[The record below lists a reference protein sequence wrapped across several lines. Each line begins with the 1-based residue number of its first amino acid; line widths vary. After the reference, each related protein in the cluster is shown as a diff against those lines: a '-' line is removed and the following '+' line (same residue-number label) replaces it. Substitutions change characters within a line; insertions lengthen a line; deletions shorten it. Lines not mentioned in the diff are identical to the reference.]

1 MRRGRSLLSVPV
13 LFALAASPQA
23 LGAATAPTF
32 TVQIDWYP
40 TIEHASL
47 YQGQARGDFAKEGL
61 NVEMPRWKLGMNVA
75 DEVAQGHVDIGID
88 DAVNFLKFV
97 DQGADLVAVY
107 AYLQE
112 TPLCLVSLR
121 HKLNRIEDLAGKKV
135 ATVKGY
141 EYLVEYFRLKFPQLK
156 DKVRFEVVDDNVA
169 ALERGDV
176 DVGIFFETAQVPL
189 FRLRGYH
196 PNVLRYQDIGYD
208 VYSHV
213 VFVRRDFYEKNRG
226 PLEGFL
232 KALHRSMGE
241 TFADPAQTAALFT
254 KTVPYTDY
262 TEGPF
267 KNNADYTRYQEA
279 CLKML
284 HYYMTKGVGSNY
296 GLMNRG
302 RWQAMVRSLKA
313 LKVLKSDI
321 DPDAVFTNELLK
333 GVYADGRRG

>member
-1 MRRGRSLLSVPV
+1 MRRCRPLIVVSFLLALMAFSKV
-13 LFALAASPQA
+13 LAAVP
-23 LGAATAPTF
+23 APTF
-32 TVQIDWYP
+32 KVLIDWYP

-47 YQGQARGDFAKEGL
+47 YHGQAYGDFAKEGV

-75 DEVAQGHVDIGID
+75 AEVAQGRVDIGID
-88 DAVNFLKFV
+88 DAVNFLKSV

-156 DKVRFEVVDDNVA
+156 DKVEFQVVDDNVG
-169 ALERGDV
+169 ALERGEV

-189 FRLRGYH
+189 FRQRGFR
-196 PNVLRYQDIGYD
+196 PSVLRYQDIGYD

-213 VFVRRDFYEKNRG
+213 VFVRRDFYQRNRDA
-226 PLEGFL
+226 LQGFL
-232 KALHRSMGE
+232 KALHRSMGK
-241 TFADPAQTAALFT
+241 TFEDPAKTAELFT
-254 KTVPYTDY
+254 KTVKYTDY

-267 KNNADYTRYQEA
+267 KNNNDYRRYQEA

-284 HYYMTKGVGSNY
+284 HYYMTKGVGGNY
-296 GLMNRG
+296 GLMNG
-302 RWQAMVRSLKA
+302 HRWHAMVRSLKN
-313 LKVLKSDI
+313 LRVLKTDI
-321 DPDAVFTNELLK
+321 DANAVFTNELLK
-333 GVYADGRRG
+333 GVYGNGPAR

>member
-1 MRRGRSLLSVPV
+1 MNSSGPLLFLSI
-13 LFALAASPQA
+13 LLTTAADV
-23 LGAATAPTF
+23 GAVAAPTF

-47 YQGQARGDFAKEGL
+47 YHAQAFGDFAKEGV
-61 NVEMPRWKLGMNVA
+61 NVEMPRWKLGVNVA
-75 DEVAQGHVDIGID
+75 EEVANGRVDIGID
-88 DAVNFLKFV
+88 DAVNFLRSV
-97 DQGADLVAVY
+97 DHGSDLVAVY

-112 TPLCLVSLR
+112 TPLCMVSLR

-156 DKVRFEVVDDNVA
+156 DKVQFEVVDDNVG

-189 FRLRGYH
+189 FRLRGFK
-196 PNVLRYQDIGYD
+196 PSVLRYQDIGYD

-213 VFVRRDFYEKNRG
+213 VFVRRDFYERNRVA
-226 PLEGFL
+226 LQGFL
-232 KALHRSMGE
+232 KALHRSMGK
-241 TFADPAQTAALFT
+241 TFDDPARTADLFT
-254 KTVPYTDY
+254 KTVKYTDY

-267 KNNADYTRYQEA
+267 KSNEDYRRYQEA

-284 HYYMTKGVGSNY
+284 HYYMTKGVGANY
-296 GLMNRG
+296 GLMNG
-302 RWQAMVRSLKA
+302 HRWHAMVRSLKE
-313 LKVLKSDI
+313 LGVLKTDI
-321 DPDAVFTNELLK
+321 DADAVFTNELLK
-333 GVYADGRRG
+333 GVYGDGPAR